1 MPWARTSYARRAR
14 RGSRRDAL
22 IFKHGLRAS
31 LAPIVD
37 DVRARHRAPRRR
49 GDHHR
54 IGVQPERPRLHGGRL
69 VFRQDLPA
77 TLGVVLVTTF
87 AVVIMNLVVDILY
100 AFLDPRVRY
109 G

>member
-1 MPWARTSYARRAR
+1 MA
-14 RGSRRDAL
+14 
-22 IFKHGLRAS
+22 
-31 LAPIVD
+31 VD
-37 DVRARHRAPRRR
+37 S
-49 GDHHR
+49 
-54 IGVQPERPRLHGGRL
+54 

-87 AVVIMNLVVDILY
+87 AVVIMNLIVDCVY